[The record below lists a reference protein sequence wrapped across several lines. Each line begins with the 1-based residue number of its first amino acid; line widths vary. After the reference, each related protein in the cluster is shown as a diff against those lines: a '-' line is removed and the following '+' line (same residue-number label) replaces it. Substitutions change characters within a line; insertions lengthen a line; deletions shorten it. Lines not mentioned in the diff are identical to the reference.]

1 MKENRLRLA
10 GFVIDQ
16 LFINCSTRRLKQSL
30 DRIDKCVAR
39 LTEDQVWSRGHES
52 ENSVGNLLLHLGG
65 NVRQWIIAGVGAT
78 PDTRDR
84 DSEFNARSG
93 PEKGELLA
101 RLRGTVE
108 EACGI
113 VEGLTAERLTAMV
126 HIQKYDVSVLEAIYH
141 VVEHFA
147 QHTGQIIFAT
157 KLLTGEEL
165 GFYTHLKRPTH
176 AEPTP

>member
-1 MKENRLRLA
+1 M
-10 GFVIDQ
+10 IDE
-16 LFINCSTRRLKQSL
+16 LFINCSTRRLRQSL

-65 NVRQWIIAGVGAT
+65 NVRQWIIAGVGGT
-78 PDTRDR
+78 LDTRDR
-84 DSEFNARSG
+84 DSEFNATSG
-93 PEKGELLA
+93 PGKGELVA
-101 RLRGTVE
+101 RLRGTAE
-108 EACGI
+108 EACRI
-113 VEGLTAERLTAMV
+113 IEGLTAERLEATV
-126 HIQKYDVSVLEAIYH
+126 HIQKYDVSVLEAVYH

-165 GFYTHLKRPTH
+165 GFYTHLKRATH
-176 AEPTP
+176 SEKTP